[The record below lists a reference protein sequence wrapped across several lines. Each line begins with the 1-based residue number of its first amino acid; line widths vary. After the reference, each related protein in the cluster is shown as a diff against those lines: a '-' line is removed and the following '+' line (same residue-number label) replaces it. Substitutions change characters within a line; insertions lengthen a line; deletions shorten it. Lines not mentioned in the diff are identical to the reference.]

1 MKFFLLIFFLILNQ
15 ICFAA
20 VEIKQF
26 DNLQQEQD
34 YKKLISELRCLVCQ
48 NQNIADSNAA
58 LAQDLRR
65 QVYEMIQQG
74 KSEQDVK
81 DYMLARYGDFVL
93 YNPPL
98 QAKTVLLWAGPIILL
113 IIGLSLLYFYARRRN
128 KEPEVV
134 LSDNQKKK
142 LDQLIENGDE
152 H

>member
-1 MKFFLLIFFLILNQ
+1 MKLFLLIFFLMFNLS
-15 ICFAA
+15 CFAA
-20 VEIKQF
+20 MEIKQF
-26 DNLQQEQD
+26 DDPQQEQD
-34 YKKLISELRCLVCQ
+34 YKTLISQLRCLVCQ

-58 LAQDLRR
+58 LAKDLRR

-74 KSEQDVK
+74 KTQQDVK

-98 QAKTVLLWAGPIILL
+98 KAKTSLLWAGPVIFLV
-113 IIGLSLLYFYARRRN
+113 IGLCLLYFYARRRS
-128 KEPEVV
+128 KEPNEV